1 MIAPRTREN
10 QSMLRSLPFA
20 MGFRLAVLVLSVAV
34 VSVLARASHAEQPA
48 VHEAPAAHAAPAAA
62 GEAGHGEKTDPM
74 KKEPT
79 LAIWTLVVF
88 LGLLAVLGKF
98 AWGPLVQALHSR
110 EEHLEHCLLQS
121 EKARNDAE
129 QLLADHRKLMAEADD
144 KVRAILYQ
152 AQRDAQSSAT
162 EILRQAQAD
171 ADASRERA
179 TRDIATARDQALADI
194 WGQAAN
200 VAVSVAGKV
209 LGKNLGEDDR
219 RRLLDQA
226 IAELP
231 SAPDGKG
238 GSRA

>member
-1 MIAPRTREN
+1 
-10 QSMLRSLPFA
+10 

-34 VSVLARASHAEQPA
+34 VSVLARASHAEQA
-48 VHEAPAAHAAPAAA
+48 AGHDDPAAHATAAAPAEA
-62 GEAGHGEKTDPM
+62 GHDAAGHGEKTDPM
-74 KKEPT
+74 KREPT

-88 LGLLAVLGKF
+88 LGLLALLGKF
-98 AWGPLVQALHSR
+98 AWGPLVQALHHR

-129 QLLADHRKLMAEADD
+129 RLLADHRKLMAEADD

-152 AQRDAQSSAT
+152 AQRDAQSSAA

-194 WGQAAN
+194 WGQSAN

-209 LGKNLGEDDR
+209 LGKNLGDDDR

-231 SAPDGKG
+231 SAPDGRG